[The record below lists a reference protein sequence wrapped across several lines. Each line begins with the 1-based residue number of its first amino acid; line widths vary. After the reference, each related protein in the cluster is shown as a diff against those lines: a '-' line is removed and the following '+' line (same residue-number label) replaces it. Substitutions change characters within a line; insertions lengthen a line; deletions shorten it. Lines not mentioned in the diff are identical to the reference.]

1 MHPGTYHIII
11 FAAISTLIWSL
22 RDLFFIILLLL
33 SPIII
38 GIIRSNL
45 GVGNFVMMTVV
56 YGYLGIAVGYCLVFL
71 RMESLRLK
79 RKRGG

>member
-33 SPIII
+33 SPIIMALKTLGLTFYVI
-38 GIIRSNL
+38 LRSRIQR
-45 GVGNFVMMTVV
+45 VV
-56 YGYLGIAVGYCLVFL
+56 VV
-71 RMESLRLK
+71 S
-79 RKRGG
+79 